1 MDIPGP
7 STSASAKEEEQEFN
21 NKLLLKSA
29 LKISEKLLV
38 ENEYIPEKSVKD
50 LSTEKTT
57 VIGHEIYNRI
67 VDMVND
73 MHLVEEEELVFSHEK
88 DIDDSFIDCASMY
101 PLEESLSSQSSPLSE
116 EWIDSPE
123 KKKFKTIDLDYKR
136 KVVAIAKEHPNWSL
150 QTLQREGAH
159 YLKCK
164 SDLKQWEKDVLSG
177 GTRFD
182 KLYAI
187 NSWTLDRFTE
197 AREKFEQVTTRTLQ
211 QWAMAAAQ
219 QFLSSTF
226 KFSAGKTWADDFKRR
241 NNIRERRITK
251 YVSEKE
257 AAGMDEILA
266 VADRFRKQIQPLLQ
280 NYSPDLI
287 INTDQTGCQYQS
299 TINWTLAQKD
309 VKSVFVKK
317 KSLHKISHSYTAQ
330 YALTCS
336 GKLVPKVFLC
346 LQETG
351 DKFGP
356 IIQKQVDALV
366 VEFVGNVI
374 VKCSK
379 SGKLTTNI
387 YKDFLKEILQPYV
400 KNEKFLLI
408 IDSWGGQ
415 TNSQIY
421 DDIFVDDEDI
431 PSCQIKIIPPKCTL
445 LCQPCDVYFFRQVQN
460 FIKKLQNCT
469 YLLKRNRKIANRE
482 DAIKIH
488 SLVHN
493 QLSAPIFCDM
503 LKYAWF
509 ASQITNERTFFKNV
523 NEVCFPDS
531 VNKTNCTDCAHEM
544 SMIVCAWCNEL
555 LCFKCFY
562 DKYHPKSCK
571 LIVKQ

>member
-1 MDIPGP
+1 M
-7 STSASAKEEEQEFN
+7 
-21 NKLLLKSA
+21 
-29 LKISEKLLV
+29 
-38 ENEYIPEKSVKD
+38 
-50 LSTEKTT
+50 
-57 VIGHEIYNRI
+57 
-67 VDMVND
+67 
-73 MHLVEEEELVFSHEK
+73 
-88 DIDDSFIDCASMY
+88 
-101 PLEESLSSQSSPLSE
+101 
-116 EWIDSPE
+116 
-123 KKKFKTIDLDYKR
+123 
-136 KVVAIAKEHPNWSL
+136 AKEHPNWSL
-150 QTLQREGAH
+150 QTLQRKGAH
-159 YLKCK
+159 YLKYK
-164 SDLKQWEKDVLSG
+164 RDLKQWEKDVLSG

-241 NNIRERRITK
+241 NNIRQRRITK

-257 AAGMDEILA
+257 AAEMDEILA

-280 NYSPDLI
+280 NYSLDLI

-299 TINWTLAQKD
+299 TIDRTLAQKG
-309 VKSVFVKK
+309 VQSVFVKK
-317 KSLHKISHSYTAQ
+317 KSSYKISHSYTAQ

-366 VEFVGNVI
+366 VEFGNVI
-374 VKCSK
+374 VKCSR

-400 KNEKFLLI
+400 KNEQFLLI
-408 IDSWGGQ
+408 TDSWGDQ

-431 PSCQIKIIPPKCTL
+431 PSCQIKIIPSKCTL
-445 LCQPCDVYFFRQVQN
+445 LCQPCDVYFYRQVRN
-460 FIKKLQNCT
+460 LAKNYKIVHIS
-469 YLLKRNRKIANRE
+469 LK
-482 DAIKIH
+482 AIEK
-488 SLVHN
+488 
-493 QLSAPIFCDM
+493 
-503 LKYAWF
+503 
-509 ASQITNERTFFKNV
+509 
-523 NEVCFPDS
+523 
-531 VNKTNCTDCAHEM
+531 
-544 SMIVCAWCNEL
+544 
-555 LCFKCFY
+555 
-562 DKYHPKSCK
+562 
-571 LIVKQ
+571 